1 MSRRKSPLRKFI
13 SRLVLIAII
22 FVGSNFLLSEIADW
36 SAYREPIQLDQTEW
50 NAIMNKIS
58 RKDSLSDSDYEN
70 IYTQTGLGKP
80 AVKKLIRTNQRNKV
94 QEYYNYY
101 KQEKSFECVREG
113 VFAYHEY
120 ITDEEG
126 NPIYNPQ
133 FADLQNGDIIV
144 TLSIHSFGWRHGHAA
159 IVTDASNGTTVQA
172 VMMGEQSNF
181 GNVSEF
187 SQFPL
192 VAVLRAKDTDT
203 ETRQDIAN
211 YATSLVGIDYSLFA
225 GMFEKN
231 TDEMLESTQCAHLV
245 WYAYNKYGIDIDSN
259 GGDTITPK
267 DILNS
272 DKLEIVQ
279 VYGSIEE
286 L

>member
-1 MSRRKSPLRKFI
+1 MTRRKSPLRKFI

-58 RKDSLSDSDYEN
+58 HKESLSDSDYEN

-120 ITDEEG
+120 ITDEAG

-231 TDEMLESTQCAHLV
+231 TDETLESTQCAHLV